1 MDEIE
6 KDLQILPGLVTSLED
21 LREETSRHS
30 QLATAQENLKHLFTV
45 PETVRQAEAAI
56 TEGKLL
62 EAHKV
67 LSDISLI
74 VSVKYILQDTV
85 KFK

>member
-1 MDEIE
+1 MSKLTFYKLKIW
-6 KDLQILPGLVTSLED
+6 KWKTNRFSSIGITNLTS
-21 LREETSRHS
+21 SFS
-30 QLATAQENLKHLFTV
+30 V

-67 LSDISLI
+67 KSRTEPNL
-74 VSVKYILQDTV
+74 KKPNQTIL
-85 KFK
+85 F

>member
-67 LSDISLI
+67 LTTNI
-74 VSVKYILQDTV
+74 DTYHQTV
-85 KFK
+85 FK

>member
-1 MDEIE
+1 MFS
-6 KDLQILPGLVTSLED
+6 K
-21 LREETSRHS
+21 
-30 QLATAQENLKHLFTV
+30 NLFTV

-67 LSDISLI
+67 KKEIMPFPRIES
-74 VSVKYILQDTV
+74 TP
-85 KFK
+85 KFYYFFR